1 VLSVL
6 SKEMERRKFFLLY
19 GWIALLLAAGV
30 GACSDHENGAG
41 DSGEPVDIV
50 LWPLISDE
58 AASRVSGNDFETND
72 VIGVYAVPYEGEDMP
87 GDIAT
92 SDFASNLPYEYT
104 GYTWQQTSG
113 DILRWPVSG
122 YKVDFYG
129 YYPYDSSLTGTD
141 PTAYLFRVQMDQS
154 DKTGYEQSDLLWASN
169 PGVTP
174 TRDPVP
180 LGFTHLLSKVRV
192 NIKSEIE
199 ITDAAWQE
207 AVIYIVNAETEGRV
221 DLSNGIVNTT
231 TGNPGVI
238 ATTHLQTPEE
248 GYSITSECIIFPQSI
263 ARGLTFIRIEFP
275 STGVRYSY
283 QPVEAINFTQGK
295 ERPFNITITDTG
307 LLVSVGNIADWQASD
322 VIEGDIGKPLAK
334 VVDLSGIDWQVNK
347 IYGIY
352 EDNYKVGEVVREYLY
367 VQGTGTEAVSAQAVV
382 VYIVNVDGEMDYS
395 TGYVVQLMGSTRNTV
410 LDIYEPADGDV
421 HGGRVAWDL
430 SANTIAAYTPGT
442 SALPS
447 KVSLSYNGVELE
459 ADNAIA
465 TLTWAPE
472 VLSDYEGNTYPLVK
486 IGTQVWTGTN
496 WKSEYTLTGSPV
508 TVYYFNDDEVVNKE
522 LYGGLYSWN
531 TVMSNDFVPQGWKV
545 PLLTEWTSLRDY
557 LNNQCQK
564 LKANI
569 LWNNL
574 TYSDNMTGFTA
585 LPGGRRTDAGVYNEL
600 YLYGQWWTS
609 TSSGGSDA
617 QRVWLDYGNTSIHSG
632 TLNRA
637 TWTQSLRLLKE

>member
-1 VLSVL
+1 MGL
-6 SKEMERRKFFLLY
+6 
-19 GWIALLLAAGV
+19 
-30 GACSDHENGAG
+30 GACSDHDNSGG
-41 DSGEPVDIV
+41 DPGEPVNIL
-50 LWPLISDE
+50 LWPLISED

-72 VIGVYAVPYEGEDMP
+72 VVGVYAIPYEEEDTP
-87 GDIAT
+87 GDITT
-92 SDFASNLPYEYT
+92 SAFASNLPYQYT

-122 YKVDFYG
+122 FKVDFYG
-129 YYPYDSSLTGTD
+129 YYPYDSSLTGSD
-141 PTAYLFRVQMDQS
+141 PTDYPFQVQMDQS
-154 DKTGYEQSDLLWASN
+154 DKTGYEQSDLLWAAN
-169 PGVTP
+169 KGVTP
-174 TRDPVP
+174 TQDPVP

-199 ITDAAWQE
+199 ISDAAWQE
-207 AVIYIVNAETEGRV
+207 AVIYIVNAETAGRV
-221 DLSNGIVNTT
+221 DLSSGIVSTAT
-231 TGNPGVI
+231 ENPGVI
-238 ATTHLQTPEE
+238 ATTHLQTPEG

-283 QPVEAINFTQGK
+283 QPTEAINFTQGK

-352 EDNYKVGEVVREYLY
+352 EDNYKVGEVAREYLY

-382 VYIVNVDGEMDYS
+382 VYIVNVDGEIDYS
-395 TGYVVQLMGSTRNTV
+395 TGYVAQLMGSTRNTT
-410 LDIYEPADGDV
+410 LDIYEPDAGNV
-421 HGGRVAWDL
+421 HGGLVAWDL
-430 SANTIAAYTPGT
+430 SANTIATYTPGT

-459 ADNAIA
+459 ADNAIP

-496 WKSEYTLTGSPV
+496 WKSQYTMSGSPV
-508 TVYYFNDDEVVNKE
+508 TIYYFDDDEVINKN

-545 PLLTEWTSLRDY
+545 PLLTEWGTLRTY
-557 LNNQCQK
+557 LNNQCEK

-569 LWNNL
+569 LWNIL

-609 TSSGGSDA
+609 TSSGGSEA
-617 QRVWLDYGNTSIHSG
+617 QRVWLDYGNTSIHYG
-632 TLNRA
+632 ALNRA
-637 TWTQSLRLLKE
+637 TWTQSLRLLRE